1 MMEKRKKR
9 VDMYS
14 SEGSRKTQ
22 YYAIIKLLENG
33 LNQFQ
38 IHKKLK
44 INRYSVKKVAEK
56 WLAEQEEEGNDR
68 ISQG

>member
-1 MMEKRKKR
+1 MMKKGKKR

-14 SEGSRKTQ
+14 AEGSRKTQ

-56 WLAEQEEEGNDR
+56 WLAEQREGEQSDR
-68 ISQG
+68 IG